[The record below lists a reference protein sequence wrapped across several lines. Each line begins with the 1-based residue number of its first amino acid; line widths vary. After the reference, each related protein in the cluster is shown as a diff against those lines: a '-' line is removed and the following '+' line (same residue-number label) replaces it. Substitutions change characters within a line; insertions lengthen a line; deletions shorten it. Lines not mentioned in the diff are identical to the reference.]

1 VERLEQ
7 EDLEVHAMTR
17 FFLGFLA
24 LSLLV
29 GLFYLGY
36 LTLAPYLTPILWAI
50 IIGAVSYPIYDRLLR
65 GLGGRKSLA
74 SLLMLVL
81 VILGVAI
88 PIAIVG
94 ASLANEAISAYRSL
108 EKALEGR
115 HFSSPYDFPPLA
127 SVLNFVGRYVEIPT
141 FDFRKAILDN
151 IRNFS
156 MVMVS
161 GSSQIVLNFSSFLMN
176 LGLVLFTLFFVF
188 KDGKLVLGRLENL
201 LPMPPASRKKVI
213 GQLNQTL
220 KATIYGG
227 LLTAIVQGT
236 LGGIGFA
243 IAGLPSVVLWGVIMA
258 FFSLIPVLGAGIV
271 WVPAVLVLLA
281 QQHWGAAIFLGL
293 WGSVVISLSDNFV
306 RPYFV
311 GGQADISPVVLMF
324 AILGGL
330 QAFGMVGI
338 VLGPLIF
345 SLILAVVSLYEAEIA
360 LEPNNSEKRTLEEQP
375 QEAPKEEAR

>member
-1 VERLEQ
+1 MV
-7 EDLEVHAMTR
+7 R

-24 LSLLV
+24 ISLLV

-36 LTLAPYLTPILWAI
+36 LTLSPYLTPILWAV
-50 IIGAVSYPIYDRLLR
+50 IIGAVSYPVYGRLLR

-74 SLLMLVL
+74 SLLMLIL

-88 PIAIVG
+88 PIALIG

-108 EKALEGR
+108 EKTLESK
-115 HFSSPYDFPPLA
+115 HFSSPYDFPVIA
-127 SVLNFVGRYVEIPT
+127 SILHFVGRYVEIPT

-151 IRNFS
+151 LRNFS
-156 MVMVS
+156 LFLFS
-161 GSSQIVLNFSSFLMN
+161 GGSQIVLNFSSFLMN

-188 KDGKLVLGRLENL
+188 KDGKQALERLENL
-201 LPMPPASRKKVI
+201 LPMPEAYRKRMVV
-213 GQLNQTL
+213 QLNQTL

-227 LLTAIVQGT
+227 LLTAIVQGA

-243 IAGLPSVVLWGVIMA
+243 LAGLSSVVLWGVMMA
-258 FFSLIPVLGAGIV
+258 FFSLIPILGAGIV
-271 WVPAVLVLLA
+271 WVPAVLVLMA
-281 QQHWGAAIFLGL
+281 QQHWGAGIFLAI

-330 QAFGMVGI
+330 QAFGMIGI

-345 SLILAVVSLYEAEIA
+345 SLILAVVSLYETEIA
-360 LEPNNSEKRTLEEQP
+360 LESEKSKKCAQENPLEG
-375 QEAPKEEAR
+375 APKEDAR

>member
-1 VERLEQ
+1 
-7 EDLEVHAMTR
+7 MTR
-17 FFLGFLA
+17 FILAFLA

-36 LTLAPYLTPILWAI
+36 LTLAPYLIPILWAI

-65 GLGGRKSLA
+65 CLGGRKSLA

-88 PIAIVG
+88 PIAMIG

-156 MVMVS
+156 MVLVS
-161 GSSQIVLNFSSFLMN
+161 GSSQIVINFSSFLMN
-176 LGLVLFTLFFVF
+176 LGLVLFTLFFVY
-188 KDGKLVLGRLENL
+188 KDGKQVLGRLEGL

-220 KATIYGG
+220 KATINGG
-227 LLTAIVQGT
+227 LLTAIAQGT

-243 IAGLPSVVLWGVIMA
+243 IAGLPSVVLWGVMMA
-258 FFSLIPVLGAGIV
+258 FFSLIPIVGAGIV
-271 WVPAVLVLLA
+271 WVPAVLILLA

-293 WGSVVISLSDNFV
+293 WGSVVISLSDNFL

-345 SLILAVVSLYEAEIA
+345 SLILAVVNLYETEIA
-360 LEPNNSEKRTLEEQP
+360 LEQENPEGRTLEKQP
-375 QEAPKEEAR
+375 QKAPKEETR